1 MYGQFFIILSRTLG
15 FWTAYLAACLLIQ
28 NEHCYFLA
36 PQTLYKRGRVLGRER
51 GGEGIL

>member
-1 MYGQFFIILSRTLG
+1 MANFLSFYHEPWA

-28 NEHCYFLA
+28 NERCYFLA